1 MRGRKENIT
10 QHKQKSEMCTCAH
23 AHERANINM
32 LFDPGGSEKRTS
44 KLHYYSILIASALIS
59 LSRNLM
65 FAIVLHAVRTINSWG
80 KRKVLPILCCPSIV
94 FHSFNYTSLFF
105 GMISHRNRDGYFAT
119 LITFPLIVIVCR
131 DSLLSFACARR
142 QSSHSIYQT
151 VLKYDKY

>member
-23 AHERANINM
+23 AHERTNINM

-94 FHSFNYTSLFF
+94 FHSSNYTSLFS
-105 GMISHRNRDGYFAT
+105 GMISHRNRGWILCDTNNIPIDCNCVSGFF
-119 LITFPLIVIVCR
+119 TFFCLR
-131 DSLLSFACARR
+131 
-142 QSSHSIYQT
+142 SSSI
-151 VLKYDKY
+151 